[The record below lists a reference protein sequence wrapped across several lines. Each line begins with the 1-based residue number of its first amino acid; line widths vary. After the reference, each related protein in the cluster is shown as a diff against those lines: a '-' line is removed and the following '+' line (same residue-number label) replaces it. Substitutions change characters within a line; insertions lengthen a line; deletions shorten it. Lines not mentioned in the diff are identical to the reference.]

1 MHVAIS
7 LPALLAVGCQLPS
20 CQLSQEYL
28 RNAGSTSQQVA
39 ASWGRAEQVM
49 GDRID
54 LSRSEDSTLGGLIH
68 SGSIGL
74 SQPAQGWGAL
84 QRSAGGQLLGQ
95 LCRVAES

>member
-1 MHVAIS
+1 MPVAIS

-20 CQLSQEYL
+20 CQLSQEFL
-28 RNAGSTSQQVA
+28 RKAGSASQQVA
-39 ASWGRAEQVM
+39 VTWRRAA
-49 GDRID
+49 GDRAIEPEP
-54 LSRSEDSTLGGLIH
+54 SRSEDSTLGGLIH